1 VELQKAGVATV
12 TVVTDAFLDLGR
24 EVAAALGAAGIGI
37 AVVPHPLGEL
47 KREQVAERA
56 RRAFPSIM
64 IALQTPGARTATT
77 SPGTKPRVLALT
89 GSWEEINT
97 YFYAEGW
104 TDGLPVVPPVRS
116 RVEQFVAAA
125 GPAADEVIGIVPPRM
140 GIATVEKIAVN
151 AVMAGCEPS
160 HFPVVLAAVKAMCA
174 PEFNLLPMQA
184 TTNPVTPLLIIN
196 GPIAQRLEVNGGCNV
211 FGQGWKSNAAI
222 GRAVRFVLVNIGGG
236 APGKL
241 DHACHGQPGKYSFC
255 IAENET
261 ANPWEPFHVERGYA
275 ASDSTV
281 SVIGVAGTQDI
292 IHYARTSADQ
302 VLNTLVQAIPR
313 DGFKNLYSG
322 GEPLLVFGPEQA
334 AILAAGGLSKKDV
347 KRAFF
352 DRTRVPLDL
361 LNPETISLLSGRRAK
376 WFETGTPLSIPIAD
390 SEDHVQIIVA
400 GGAGNHTAFL
410 PTWGDTRCVT
420 VRIEA

>member
-1 VELQKAGVATV
+1 MELEKAGVTTV

-24 EVAAALGAAGIGI
+24 EVAAALGARDLGI

-47 KREQVAERA
+47 EREQVRERA
-56 RRAFPSIM
+56 RRAFPDIM
-64 IALQTPGARTATT
+64 RALQAPRAGAVAQSAQPGAR
-77 SPGTKPRVLALT
+77 VLDLA
-89 GSWEEINT
+89 GSWEKINDH
-97 YFYAEGW
+97 FYAAGW
-104 TDGLPVVPPVRS
+104 TDGLPIVPPVQDKIER
-116 RVEQFVAAA
+116 FVAAA
-125 GPAADEVIGIVPPRM
+125 GRAAADVIGIVPPRM

-160 HFPVVLAAVKAMCA
+160 YFPVVLAAVKAICA

-184 TTNPVTPLLIIN
+184 TTNPVTPLLIVN
-196 GPIAQRLEVNGGCNV
+196 GPAAQRLQVNSGCNV
-211 FGQGWKSNAAI
+211 LGQGWKSNATI

-255 IAENET
+255 IAENE
-261 ANPWEPFHVERGYA
+261 AASPWEPLHVERGFGRGE
-275 ASDSTV
+275 STV
-281 SVIGVAGTQDI
+281 TVIGVAGTQDI
-292 IHYARTSADQ
+292 IHYARTSADE
-302 VLNTLVQAIPR
+302 VLATLARAIPR
-313 DGFKNLYSG
+313 EGFKNLYSG

-334 AILAAGGLSKKDV
+334 AILAAGGFSKKDV

-352 DRTRVPLDL
+352 ERTKVPLDL
-361 LNPETISLLSGRRAK
+361 LNPETLALLRGRRPK
-376 WFETGTPLSIPIAD
+376 CFETGTPSSIPIAD
-390 SEDHVQIIVA
+390 SADHVQIVVA

>member
-1 VELQKAGVATV
+1 VATV

-24 EVAAALGAAGIGI
+24 EVATALGAADIGI

-47 KREQVAERA
+47 QREEVAERA
-56 RRAFPSIM
+56 RRAFPEIM
-64 IALQTPGARTATT
+64 SALQAPGARTATPSAET
-77 SPGTKPRVLALT
+77 QPRVLDVT
-89 GSWEEINT
+89 GSWDEINVS
-97 YFYAEGW
+97 FYAAGW
-104 TDGLPVVPPVRS
+104 TDGLPVVPPVAGR
-116 RVEQFVAAA
+116 VAAFIATA
-125 GPAADEVIGIVPPRM
+125 GLAPDEVIGVIPPRM
-140 GIATVEKIAVN
+140 GIATAEKIAVN
-151 AVMAGCEPS
+151 AVMAGCEPA
-160 HFPVVLAAVKAMCA
+160 HFPVVLAAVKAICA

-211 FGQGWKSNAAI
+211 FGQGWKSNATI
-222 GRAVRFVLVNIGGG
+222 GRALRFALVNIGGG

-255 IAENET
+255 IAENEA
-261 ANPWEPFHVERGYA
+261 ANPWQPFHVERGYA

-352 DRTRVPLDL
+352 DRTRVALGR

-376 WFETGTPLSIPIAD
+376 WFEAGAPASIPIAD
-390 SEDHVQIIVA
+390 SADHVQIIVA

-410 PTWGDTRCVT
+410 PTWGDTRCIT

>member
-1 VELQKAGVATV
+1 MELEKAGVPTV
-12 TVVTDAFLDLGR
+12 TVVTDAFLDLGE
-24 EVAAALGAAGIGI
+24 EVAAALGAPDIGI
-37 AVVPHPLGEL
+37 VVVPHPLGEL
-47 KREQVAERA
+47 KREQVVERS
-56 RRAFPSIM
+56 RRAFANIM
-64 IALQTPGARTATT
+64 IALRAPSERAAAA
-77 SPGTKPRVLALT
+77 SPDTKARVLDLT
-89 GSWEEINT
+89 GSWERTND
-97 YFYAEGW
+97 YFYTEGW
-104 TDGLPVVPPVRS
+104 TDGLPIAPPVQS
-116 RVEQFVAAA
+116 KVEQLLAVA
-125 GPAADEVIGIVPPRM
+125 GEGGDDTIGVIPPRM
-140 GIATVEKIAVN
+140 GMATVEKIAVN
-151 AVMAGCEPS
+151 AVMAGCEAS

-184 TTNPVTPLLIIN
+184 TTNPVTPLLIVN
-196 GPIAQRLEVNGGCNV
+196 GPIARRLQVNSGYNV
-211 FGQGWKSNAAI
+211 FGQGWKSNATI

-241 DHACHGQPGKYSFC
+241 DRACHGQPGKYSFC
-255 IAENET
+255 IAENE
-261 ANPWEPFHVERGYA
+261 AASPWEPLHVERGYA
-275 ASDSTV
+275 PGDSTV

-302 VLNTLVQAIPR
+302 VLGTLVHAIPR
-313 DGFKNLYSG
+313 EGFKNLYSG

-334 AILAAGGLSKKDV
+334 AILGAGGLSKKDV

-352 DRTRVPLDL
+352 ERTKVPLDL
-361 LNPETISLLSGRRAK
+361 LNPETVALLRGRRSK
-376 WFETGTPLSIPIAD
+376 WFETGTPVAIPLAD